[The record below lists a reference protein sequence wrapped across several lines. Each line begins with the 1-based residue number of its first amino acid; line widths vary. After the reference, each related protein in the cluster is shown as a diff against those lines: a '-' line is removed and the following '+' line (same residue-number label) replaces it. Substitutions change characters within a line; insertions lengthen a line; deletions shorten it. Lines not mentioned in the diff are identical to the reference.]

1 MSKKR
6 ELMNL
11 VERITENEAEIFLK
25 CIKSSWRANVMRYTC
40 GFAILKPG
48 KNRQ

>member
-25 CIKSSWRANVMRYTC
+25 CTKKLMASKRYALYLRLCNIQTR
-40 GFAILKPG
+40 K
-48 KNRQ
+48 K